1 MKFRKIASLGGAAA
15 LAVAGI
21 IGASPS
27 ASASGEWPVDIDEAC
42 RLQGHTGAYNFVDE
56 PYNWT
61 CYDMSYTFPF
71 SVTFGS
77 AGSVDIQ
84 GYCNRLHP
92 GSRAEVTNAALAEGW
107 SCLKLD

>member
-107 SCLKLD
+107 SCRKLD